1 MIIRLATALDPR
13 FKDLKCL
20 PRGEREEVW
29 KSVAAL
35 LRDEHGSTTPA
46 HTEEPPKKRSLLL
59 FDSDS
64 EEEDEEESNRALNH
78 YRAEPTI
85 GETDCPLKWWSNHAI
100 SIQFKELYWH
110 EKTNVYI
117 AKAGHKNNTVKD
129 GLHAGL
135 DAGAHPQLSALAC
148 KYLGSP
154 ATSVPCERL
163 FSEAGNIVTKKR
175 AALTS
180 DNVNRL
186 VCLSNWMKKKKK
198 KKKKK
203 YA

>member
-85 GETDCPLKWWSNHAI
+85 GETGCPLQWWSNH
-100 SIQFKELYWH
+100 
-110 EKTNVYI
+110 
-117 AKAGHKNNTVKD
+117 
-129 GLHAGL
+129 
-135 DAGAHPQLSALAC
+135 AGAHPQLSALAC

-198 KKKKK
+198 